1 MGPIRPITSPWEQP
15 VRRSARHPSFV
26 GLTAAA
32 VLISLAL
39 APIVA
44 AHSAIEVGSY
54 LVEVG
59 WRTEPAYVGQPN
71 AVQVTVRNH
80 ADGSPVLDL
89 GSSDLAVVISTAG
102 TDSSS
107 LALTPAFDAVEK
119 VGALGEYDA
128 ALVPTAPGDYTF
140 HVTGSIHGA
149 AVDIKLTSGDATF
162 DAVVTSTD
170 LEFPAK
176 QPSLVEVATHLDR
189 IDSRVAALQSAEPG
203 TAALTAAKAAAD
215 TARSAADSASLALLV
230 GAILGGAG
238 LLVAVVAIVLAMRP
252 ARKGAGTA

>member
-1 MGPIRPITSPWEQP
+1 M
-15 VRRSARHPSFV
+15 RRSTRHLSLA
-26 GLTAAA
+26 GLTAAIL
-32 VLISLAL
+32 VSLAL
-39 APIVA
+39 APVVA
-44 AHSAIEVGSY
+44 AHSAIEIGNY

-71 AVQVTVRNH
+71 AVQVAVKNH
-80 ADGSPVLDL
+80 ADESPVLDL
-89 GSSDLAVVISTAG
+89 GPNDLAVVVSTAG

-107 LALTPAFDAVEK
+107 LAFTPAFDAIEK
-119 VGALGEYDA
+119 VGSLGEYDA

-140 HVTGSIHGA
+140 HVTGSIHGTK
-149 AVDIKLTSGDATF
+149 VDINLTSGDETF
-162 DAVVTSTD
+162 DAVVTSND

-189 IDSRVAALQSAEPG
+189 IDARVAALQSAEPG

-238 LLVAVVAIVLAMRP
+238 LLVAVVAVVLATR
-252 ARKGAGTA
+252 AGRRGAGTA

>member
-1 MGPIRPITSPWEQP
+1 M
-15 VRRSARHPSFV
+15 RRSTRHPSLA
-26 GLTAAA
+26 GLTAAIL
-32 VLISLAL
+32 VSLAL
-39 APIVA
+39 APVVA
-44 AHSAIEVGSY
+44 AHSAIEVGNY

-71 AVQVTVRNH
+71 AVQVAVKNH
-80 ADGSPVLDL
+80 ADESPVLDL
-89 GSSDLAVVISTAG
+89 GPNDLAVVVSTAG

-107 LALTPAFDAVEK
+107 LAFTPAFDAIEK
-119 VGALGEYDA
+119 VGSLGEYDA

-140 HVTGSIHGA
+140 HVTGSIHGTK
-149 AVDIKLTSGDATF
+149 VDINLTSGDETF
-162 DAVVTSTD
+162 DAVVTSND

-189 IDSRVAALQSAEPG
+189 IDARVAALQSAEPG

-238 LLVAVVAIVLAMRP
+238 LLVAVVAVVLATR
-252 ARKGAGTA
+252 AGRRGAGTA